1 VDGERGC
8 QIKFAKCCNPLP
20 GDKIIGFITRGF
32 GVSLHK
38 SDCLNVINGQKD
50 PESQSRW
57 VSAEWERDNAADF
70 GMVYEAALQLELEDG
85 IGVIATIS
93 MALAEMK
100 VSIMQ
105 INTQKSKNGDLMIV
119 NLTIGCKNTSH
130 YDSIVSKLRQLPC
143 VVSVT
148 RGFTY

>member
-1 VDGERGC
+1 MDGERGC

-38 SDCLNVINGQKD
+38 QDCLNAINGRKD
-50 PESQSRW
+50 AASASRW
-57 VSAEWERDNAADF
+57 VSAEWERDDAAGF
-70 GMVYEAALQLELEDG
+70 GTVYEAALQLELEDG

-100 VSIMQ
+100 VSITQ
-105 INTQKSKNGDLMIV
+105 INTQKQKNSDLMLV
-119 NLTIGCKNTSH
+119 HMTIGCKNTSH
-130 YDSIVSKLRQLPC
+130 YDSIVSKLRQLPH
-143 VVSVT
+143 VVSVS
-148 RGFTY
+148 RGFSY